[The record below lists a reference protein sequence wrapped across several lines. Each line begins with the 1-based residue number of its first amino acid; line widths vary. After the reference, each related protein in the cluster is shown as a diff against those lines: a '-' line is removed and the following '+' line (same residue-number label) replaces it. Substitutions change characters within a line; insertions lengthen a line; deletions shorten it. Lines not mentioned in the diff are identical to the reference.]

1 MEEGEERQKKSED
14 QRLFLP
20 VTSEAIQTKS
30 QKYDLSKDDSK
41 KHDKL
46 GKLTMPKPYTMNC
59 RQLKKAECRGGY
71 LPWGREHQLA
81 VPCHMVTPENIQ
93 VTAHEI
99 NNLACY
105 I

>member
-59 RQLKKAECRGGY
+59 RQLKKAECRRGY
-71 LPWGREHQLA
+71 LP
-81 VPCHMVTPENIQ
+81 
-93 VTAHEI
+93 
-99 NNLACY
+99 
-105 I
+105 